1 MQHINE
7 CLWITFVLLS
17 VIKIISKR
25 MVDGQRLS

>member
-1 MQHINE
+1 MQHMNE
-7 CLWITFVLLS
+7 FLWITFVFLS